1 MLNPSQKHIKFM
13 AFPLHVTTPAI
24 HVNRSS
30 PLPFSA
36 YLCHAFPKGDATVRL
51 QTAEAEK
58 PSSRRTMASCI
69 FIKTRRYD
77 IMARKPELRNRVGIT
92 ETKKEIIIMAEV
104 SKTPANVA
112 INAMQAIPF
121 SSMIGGP
128 LNACIEA
135 QAMAARTSWEF
146 IKEVGLNTD
155 EKGQKS
161 AVMVAFSFN
170 RGGRMVQLNVP
181 LLTIVPIPYIAINTI
196 DINFKASI
204 SASSSTASETTE
216 HTEAGGE
223 LGAKAELN
231 LGLFSME
238 ANLKANYSSKKDS
251 KATAE
256 SKYSVESTIDVAVKA
271 GQEGM
276 PAGMAKVLELLG
288 SALDVVDAKGELQVN
303 ATILNVGDNLVI
315 AYKNKE
321 GLFDNSV
328 LKVKKG
334 DTDVVISDADKKKD
348 SVVLNLNA
356 EKFKAGDVLEITAG
370 ENTVKVNVVKKE
382 TEDTKSQ
389 E

>member
-1 MLNPSQKHIKFM
+1 
-13 AFPLHVTTPAI
+13 
-24 HVNRSS
+24 
-30 PLPFSA
+30 
-36 YLCHAFPKGDATVRL
+36 
-51 QTAEAEK
+51 
-58 PSSRRTMASCI
+58 
-69 FIKTRRYD
+69 
-77 IMARKPELRNRVGIT
+77 
-92 ETKKEIIIMAEV
+92 MAEV

-161 AVMVAFSFN
+161 AIMVAFSFN

-204 SASSSTASETTE
+204 SASASTASESSE

-223 LGAKAELN
+223 VNAKAKLN
-231 LGLFSME
+231 LGLFSLQ
-238 ANLKANYSSKKDS
+238 ADLKANYSSKKDS

-271 GQEGM
+271 GQESM

-303 ATILNVGDNLVI
+303 ATVLSVGDNLVI
-315 AYKNKE
+315 SYKNKE

-334 DTDVVISDADKKKD
+334 DTDVTISDDDKKKD

>member
-1 MLNPSQKHIKFM
+1 
-13 AFPLHVTTPAI
+13 
-24 HVNRSS
+24 
-30 PLPFSA
+30 
-36 YLCHAFPKGDATVRL
+36 
-51 QTAEAEK
+51 
-58 PSSRRTMASCI
+58 
-69 FIKTRRYD
+69 
-77 IMARKPELRNRVGIT
+77 
-92 ETKKEIIIMAEV
+92 
-104 SKTPANVA
+104 
-112 INAMQAIPF
+112 
-121 SSMIGGP
+121 MIGGP

-161 AVMVAFSFN
+161 AIMVAFSFN

-204 SASSSTASETTE
+204 SASSSTTSETSE

-223 LGAKAELN
+223 LDAKAGLH

-238 ANLKANYSSKKDS
+238 AKLKANYSSKKDS

-271 GQEGM
+271 GQESM

-303 ATILNVGDNLVI
+303 ATILSVGDNLVI
-315 AYKNKE
+315 SYKNKE
-321 GLFDNSV
+321 GLFDNSM

-334 DTDVVISDADKKKD
+334 DTDVTINDADKKKD

-382 TEDTKSQ
+382 TEDTKPQ

>member
-1 MLNPSQKHIKFM
+1 M
-13 AFPLHVTTPAI
+13 AGIA
-24 HVNRSS
+24 RAS
-30 PLPFSA
+30 
-36 YLCHAFPKGDATVRL
+36 K
-51 QTAEAEK
+51 K
-58 PSSRRTMASCI
+58 SRRN
-69 FIKTRRYD
+69 K
-77 IMARKPELRNRVGIT
+77 
-92 ETKKEIIIMAEV
+92 TKKKIINMAEV

-334 DTDVVISDADKKKD
+334 DTDVAISDDDKKKD

-382 TEDTKSQ
+382 TEDTKPQ

>member
-1 MLNPSQKHIKFM
+1 
-13 AFPLHVTTPAI
+13 
-24 HVNRSS
+24 
-30 PLPFSA
+30 
-36 YLCHAFPKGDATVRL
+36 
-51 QTAEAEK
+51 
-58 PSSRRTMASCI
+58 
-69 FIKTRRYD
+69 
-77 IMARKPELRNRVGIT
+77 
-92 ETKKEIIIMAEV
+92 MAEV

-271 GQEGM
+271 GQESM

-288 SALDVVDAKGELQVN
+288 TALDVVDAKGELQVN
-303 ATILNVGDNLVI
+303 ATILSVGDNLVI
-315 AYKNKE
+315 SYKNKE
-321 GLFDNSV
+321 GLFDNSL
-328 LKVKKG
+328 LKIKKG
-334 DTDVVISDADKKKD
+334 DTDVAISDDDKKKD

-382 TEDTKSQ
+382 TEDTKPQ

>member
-1 MLNPSQKHIKFM
+1 
-13 AFPLHVTTPAI
+13 
-24 HVNRSS
+24 
-30 PLPFSA
+30 
-36 YLCHAFPKGDATVRL
+36 
-51 QTAEAEK
+51 
-58 PSSRRTMASCI
+58 
-69 FIKTRRYD
+69 
-77 IMARKPELRNRVGIT
+77 
-92 ETKKEIIIMAEV
+92 MAEV

-161 AVMVAFSFN
+161 AIMVAFSFN

-204 SASSSTASETTE
+204 SASSSTTSETAE

-223 LGAKAELN
+223 LDAKAKLN
-231 LGLFSME
+231 LGLFSLQ

-271 GQEGM
+271 GQESM

-288 SALDVVDAKGELQVN
+288 TALDVVDAKGELQVN
-303 ATILNVGDNLVI
+303 ATILSVGDNLVI
-315 AYKNKE
+315 SYKNKE

-328 LKVKKG
+328 LKVKRG
-334 DTDVVISDADKKKD
+334 DTDVTISDDDKKKD

>member
-1 MLNPSQKHIKFM
+1 MHI
-13 AFPLHVTTPAI
+13 H
-24 HVNRSS
+24 
-30 PLPFSA
+30 
-36 YLCHAFPKGDATVRL
+36 
-51 QTAEAEK
+51 
-58 PSSRRTMASCI
+58 
-69 FIKTRRYD
+69 IKTRRYD
-77 IMARKPELRNRVGIT
+77 IMAGLPELRNRVGIT

-271 GQEGM
+271 GQESM

-288 SALDVVDAKGELQVN
+288 TALDVVDAKGELQVN
-303 ATILNVGDNLVI
+303 ATILSVGDNLVI
-315 AYKNKE
+315 SYKNKE
-321 GLFDNSV
+321 GLFDNSL
-328 LKVKKG
+328 LKIKKG
-334 DTDVVISDADKKKD
+334 DTDVAISDDDKKKD

-382 TEDTKSQ
+382 TEDTKPQ

>member
-1 MLNPSQKHIKFM
+1 
-13 AFPLHVTTPAI
+13 
-24 HVNRSS
+24 
-30 PLPFSA
+30 
-36 YLCHAFPKGDATVRL
+36 
-51 QTAEAEK
+51 
-58 PSSRRTMASCI
+58 
-69 FIKTRRYD
+69 
-77 IMARKPELRNRVGIT
+77 
-92 ETKKEIIIMAEV
+92 MAEV

-161 AVMVAFSFN
+161 AIMVAFSFN

-204 SASSSTASETTE
+204 SASSSTASESSE

-223 LGAKAELN
+223 VNAKAKLN
-231 LGLFSME
+231 LGLFSLQ

-271 GQEGM
+271 GQESM

-288 SALDVVDAKGELQVN
+288 TALDVVDAKGELQVN
-303 ATILNVGDNLVI
+303 ATILSVGDNLVVS
-315 AYKNKE
+315 YKNKE
-321 GLFDNSV
+321 GLFDNSM
-328 LKVKKG
+328 LKIKKG
-334 DTDVVISDADKKKD
+334 DTDVAISDDDKKKD

-382 TEDTKSQ
+382 TEDTKPQ

>member
-1 MLNPSQKHIKFM
+1 
-13 AFPLHVTTPAI
+13 
-24 HVNRSS
+24 
-30 PLPFSA
+30 
-36 YLCHAFPKGDATVRL
+36 
-51 QTAEAEK
+51 
-58 PSSRRTMASCI
+58 
-69 FIKTRRYD
+69 
-77 IMARKPELRNRVGIT
+77 
-92 ETKKEIIIMAEV
+92 MAEV

-334 DTDVVISDADKKKD
+334 DTDVAISDDDKKKD

>member
-1 MLNPSQKHIKFM
+1 
-13 AFPLHVTTPAI
+13 
-24 HVNRSS
+24 
-30 PLPFSA
+30 
-36 YLCHAFPKGDATVRL
+36 
-51 QTAEAEK
+51 
-58 PSSRRTMASCI
+58 
-69 FIKTRRYD
+69 
-77 IMARKPELRNRVGIT
+77 MARKSELRNRVGIT

-271 GQEGM
+271 GQESM

-288 SALDVVDAKGELQVN
+288 TALDVVDAKGELQVN
-303 ATILNVGDNLVI
+303 ATILSVGDNLVI
-315 AYKNKE
+315 SYKNKE
-321 GLFDNSV
+321 GLFDNSL
-328 LKVKKG
+328 LKIKKG
-334 DTDVVISDADKKKD
+334 DTDVAISDDDKKKD

-382 TEDTKSQ
+382 TEDTKPQ